1 MENFILYEEIGTGSK
16 SVVYK
21 GRRKGSINF
30 VAIICSDKSKKPEIT
45 NHVRLTHDL
54 KHENVVTFYEWY
66 ETSNHLW
73 IVVELCT
80 GGSLEAVIAQDEC
93 LSEDVVRDFGINM
106 VKGLRYIHDAGIVF
120 SDLSP
125 SKILL
130 DGPGTLKYSNFCLSK
145 AEGENLEE
153 FFALVTAEETDG
165 GYSRENTSRRNI
177 KNRIQ
182 GSPIYCAPEV
192 VNGGDLTV
200 SSDLWALGCIFYE
213 MFSGDHQI
221 TRLNLC
227 PYHIDFKGVSLC
239 KPSEEF
245 QSLIKGLLEKDP
257 QKRMNWTQL
266 LAHPFWKGAFSEVHT
281 SLEDDVSF
289 SSSVVV
295 SGLTGFR
302 SCIKD
307 LVYTDSDLT
316 VTPIMDNPKIQ
327 KTAPV
332 RYDPKT
338 LCVPAYSA
346 EKLSCMSPEDWRKF
360 LQLLGSSLEAPDDKT
375 TPGARSRLNLLCY
388 LCVIAAHKDTATR
401 IVHSRLVREGSR
413 SARADNTPRRAW
425 VMRVLG
431 LLASHCSELRE
442 EAPVIE
448 AVAMFIELIRENFRN
463 SKLKQCLL
471 PPLGELLYLI
481 ATQEEKKE
489 HPGELWV
496 VPAAAYTVLM
506 RCLREGEELVVNHI
520 ACKIVENV
528 CTTLSHHAQG
538 FITVEIGPMLWY
550 LFTHSTVDSL
560 RVSAISALCR
570 ITRHSVGAFQ
580 SVIEKV
586 GLPAILARLVSG
598 ISRVQQNLL
607 TMFTAM
613 LSSGAHAHLHRL
625 VQERDFVLKIMRSL
639 ESPSSIIRAK
649 AFLVL
654 LQVLSSNRDML
665 LLCCN
670 SRLVMYIERD
680 IRKATP
686 GKEQQ
691 SNNEYLSKC
700 LDLLIR
706 HMVLELPDILDDMLS
721 ALGSVVGRKHP
732 STVQAKQL
740 KQSLPMMTVVL
751 QLLTSQIF
759 RPQVLTEEF
768 LLKFGALLNHITSID
783 ASETSLGSAIGQVG
797 SEELIR
803 NTLSAVEAI
812 TQHPALLTVFLC
824 VCASVLTAVLRVVVE
839 WRVVS
844 LRVLSEI
851 ALLLLS
857 QEAVEEGERAEEQ
870 GEREEEE
877 RRNGEE
883 ERERVCNSSTGR
895 LLTLITQAL
904 LPQYESLLLEPDPV
918 PVYALKL
925 LVALT
930 EHSRLACRSLTSCP
944 CLLCCVQEHQGNL
957 LGGTMQN
964 ATALLSNLTGP
975 KDADLQPFYQQG
987 APPHPS
993 TCLVLVPVFPRVQ
1006 GTLCPPCLDLHPG
1019 KRSSHVLLLALLD
1032 TLHNVLKSTSYVV
1045 RLAVQTQT
1053 ADSQEETQAAEELL
1067 LINRPLTGLTS
1078 LLIQM
1083 LPCGDVE
1090 VYEEASQC
1098 LSLLMQLYG
1107 GDGPS
1112 ALCPLNLQRLSQ
1124 TLQLQT
1130 QPRQQ
1135 RLLLRIIRRL
1145 VSRGPA
1151 HRRHLEAPLGGGS
1164 FASVLVLILHGSGG
1178 RGP

>member
-281 SLEDDVSF
+281 SLEDD
-289 SSSVVV
+289 
-295 SGLTGFR
+295 GLL
-302 SCIKD
+302 
-307 LVYTDSDLT
+307 LVHQAPLT
-316 VTPIMDNPKIQ
+316 PQI
-327 KTAPV
+327 
-332 RYDPKT
+332 
-338 LCVPAYSA
+338 A